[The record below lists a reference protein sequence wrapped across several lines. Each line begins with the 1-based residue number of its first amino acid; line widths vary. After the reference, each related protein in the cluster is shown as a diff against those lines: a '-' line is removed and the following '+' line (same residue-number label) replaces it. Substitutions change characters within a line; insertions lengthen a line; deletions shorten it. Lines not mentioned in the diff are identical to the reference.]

1 MDFKVTGHK
10 KGEVTG
16 DIKNLIILGGGPAGL
31 TAAIYSARAM
41 LSPLLIESGVMG
53 GQAAITDILENY
65 PGFPEGVGGAKLA
78 STFEAQAKKF
88 GAEIIMDEINQI
100 GREGD
105 IFVLKGYNTEY
116 RARSLI
122 IATGASYK
130 RLGVKGEEELIG
142 RGISFCATCDGAFF
156 KDAKIAVVG
165 GGDSAVKEAIFLTR
179 FAKEVYI
186 IHRRDELRAE
196 KIIQQQAFA
205 NPKIKFKWSTVVEE
219 FLGDESGIKRLR
231 LKDLK
236 SGNVYEEEFEGAFIF
251 IGHKPNTELF
261 KGLVEMDKDG
271 FILTD
276 EDMKTSVD
284 GIFAAGD
291 VRKKRLRQ
299 VITAAS
305 DGAIA
310 AFMVEEY
317 LEHLKQSS

>member
-1 MDFKVTGHK
+1 MDFKITGHMRK
-10 KGEVTG
+10 ENSEGIR
-16 DIKNLIILGGGPAGL
+16 DLIILGGGPAGL

-41 LSPLLIESGVMG
+41 LNPILIESGVMG
-53 GQAAITDILENY
+53 GQAAITDILENF
-65 PGFPEGVGGAKLA
+65 PGFPDGIGGAKL
-78 STFEAQAKKF
+78 TELFERQAKRF
-88 GAEIIMDEINQI
+88 GSEIVMDQI
-100 GREGD
+100 GSVEIKDGV
-105 IFVLKGYNTEY
+105 FELKGYDAVY
-116 RARSLI
+116 KSRAII

-156 KDAKIAVVG
+156 KDAKIAVIG

-196 KIIQQQAFA
+196 KIIQQQAFE
-205 NPKIKFKWSTVVEE
+205 NPKIKFKWSNIVEE
-219 FLGDESGIKRLR
+219 FIGDDSGLKRLR

-236 SGNVYEEEFEGAFIF
+236 ENRVYEEEFEGAFVF
-251 IGHKPNTELF
+251 IGHKPNTDLF
-261 KGLVEMDKDG
+261 RGLLNMDENG
-271 FILTD
+271 FIITD
-276 EDMKTSVD
+276 EDLRTSIN

-299 VITAAS
+299 VITAAA

-317 LEHLKQSS
+317 LSHMHK

>member
-1 MDFKVTGHK
+1 MDFPGIENKAGS
-10 KGEVTG
+10 EEII
-16 DIKNLIILGGGPAGL
+16 DLLILGGGPAGL
-31 TAAIYSARAM
+31 TSAIYSSRAM
-41 LSPLLIESGVMG
+41 LRPVLIEPGVVG
-53 GQAAITDILENY
+53 GQVAITDTLENY
-65 PGFPEGVGGAKLA
+65 PGFPDGIGGLKIAELM
-78 STFEAQAKKF
+78 EAQARRF
-88 GAEIIMDEINQI
+88 GTEIIMDEISSFK
-100 GREGD
+100 RED
-105 IFVLKGYNTEY
+105 ELFLFKGYNREY
-116 RARSLI
+116 RARAVI

-130 RLGVKGEEELIG
+130 RLNVKGEDNLIG

-196 KIIQQQAFA
+196 RIIQRQALE
-205 NPKIKFKWSTVVEE
+205 NPKIKFKWSHIVEE
-219 FLGDESGIKRLR
+219 FLGDDSGLKKIR

-236 SGNVYEEEFEGAFIF
+236 EDRVYEEEFAGAFVF

-261 KGLVEMDKDG
+261 KGQIEMDESG
-271 FILTD
+271 FVITD
-276 EDMKTSVD
+276 EDMRTSLP

-299 VITAAS
+299 VITAAG

-310 AFMVEEY
+310 AVAVEEY
-317 LEHLKQSS
+317 LHNLQQKS

>member
-1 MDFKVTGHK
+1 MEIRIPSLKPKSNDST
-10 KGEVTG
+10 
-16 DIKNLIILGGGPAGL
+16 IRNLIILGGGPAGL
-31 TAAIYSARAM
+31 SAAIYSSRAM
-41 LSPLLIESGVMG
+41 IEPLLIESGVMG
-53 GQAAITDILENY
+53 GQVAITDILENY
-65 PGFPEGVGGAKLA
+65 PGFPEGVGGSKIAELMQ
-78 STFEAQAKKF
+78 AQARKF
-88 GAEIIMDEINQI
+88 GTDILMDEISSI
-100 GREGD
+100 EKKDGV
-105 IFVLKGYNTEY
+105 FVLKGYDAEY
-116 RARSLI
+116 KSRSLI

-130 RLGVKGEEELIG
+130 RLGAKGEESLIG

-156 KDAKIAVVG
+156 KDAKIAVIG

-205 NPKIKFKWSTVVEE
+205 NPKIKFKWSSVVEE
-219 FLGDESGIKRLR
+219 FIGDESGLKKLR

-236 SGNVYEEEFEGAFIF
+236 ENRVYEEDFEGAFVF
-251 IGHKPNTELF
+251 IGHKPNTDLF
-261 KGLVEMDKDG
+261 KGLVEMDENG
-271 FILTD
+271 FIITD
-276 EDMKTSVD
+276 EDMRTSTE

-310 AFMVEEY
+310 AFMAEEY
-317 LEHLKQSS
+317 LSKLD